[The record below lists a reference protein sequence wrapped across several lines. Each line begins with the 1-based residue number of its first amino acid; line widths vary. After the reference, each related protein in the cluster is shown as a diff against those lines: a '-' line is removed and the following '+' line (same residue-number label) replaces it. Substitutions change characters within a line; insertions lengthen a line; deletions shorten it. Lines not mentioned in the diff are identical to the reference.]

1 MSVRSKYREQTVY
14 PMGEY
19 KAKLVSVDE
28 GEPGEFG
35 PVWKWT
41 FALTEPQYNGAEIT
55 AISSQT
61 YSNRSKAYK
70 WATSLGHPAKTD
82 FDASQIEGRNCRLAL
97 IVEKDDDGTEY
108 NKIQA
113 IGRATKTQT
122 QAPLPPP
129 EAPPEEDD
137 FPF

>member
-1 MSVRSKYREQTVY
+1 MPVRSKYREQIVY
-14 PMGEY
+14 PMGQY
-19 KAKLVSVDE
+19 KATLVSVDE
-28 GEPGEFG
+28 GEPGDYG

-41 FALTEPQYNGAEIT
+41 FLLSEPQYNGAEIT

-70 WATSLGHPAKTD
+70 WAVSLGHPPQTD
-82 FDASQIEGRNCRLAL
+82 FNASVIEGRHCRLAL
-97 IVEKDDDGTEY
+97 IVERDDDGTEY

-113 IGRATKTQT
+113 IGVPTKAQT